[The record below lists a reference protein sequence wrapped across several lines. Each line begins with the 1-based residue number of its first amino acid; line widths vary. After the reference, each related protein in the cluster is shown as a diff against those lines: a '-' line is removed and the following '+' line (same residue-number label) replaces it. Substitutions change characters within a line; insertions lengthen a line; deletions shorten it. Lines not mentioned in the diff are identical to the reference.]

1 MIAVAPQI
9 VECPRD
15 PGVETALRCSRC
27 ETPICPKCLV
37 QSPVGA
43 RCKDCARVVKSPI
56 YTLGAGHLL
65 RGGLAAS
72 LGGLAI
78 GAAWIGL
85 MLALP
90 LGGFFSI
97 FVGAGLAWAFTKMM
111 DFATGLK
118 RGPIVVGFAIAGI
131 LIAWGMQ
138 FLVFDPRLAWSGV
151 LAVGVGAYLA
161 YQNLR

>member
-1 MIAVAPQI
+1 MTAVAII

-27 ETPICPKCLV
+27 EKPICPRCLI

-43 RCKDCARVVKSPI
+43 RCKDCAKVIKSPI
-56 YTLGAGHLL
+56 YTLNTAHYLRAGLVA
-65 RGGLAAS
+65 G
-72 LGGLAI
+72 LGGVAI
-78 GAAWIGL
+78 GAAWIGIL
-85 MLALP
+85 VALP
-90 LGGFFSI
+90 VGFGFFSI
-97 FVGAGLAWAFTKMM
+97 FIGAGLAWAFTKGM

-118 RGPIVVGFAIAGI
+118 RGPVIVALAIGGI
-131 LIAWGMQ
+131 LIAWAMQ
-138 FLVFDPRLAWSGV
+138 FLVFDTRVAWSGL